1 MFPTRVTRVIGNSEH
16 ILTILQLP
24 WFLDQA
30 FGLSG
35 MTVRIL
41 CETLM
46 ATLVLQTIGS
56 VAGGAIGGPVGST
69 IGRIL
74 GGFGGS
80 FIDSALQ
87 PHASPRYTIG
97 PRLKSMDGITS
108 TEGAGVPRIYG
119 RARIGGQMIWA
130 TRFLERVNVSFGQSQ
145 HQGKGGGLN
154 IQFTYSYFANFA
166 IGLCEGPIAFVR
178 RIWADG
184 SELDM
189 TTLPIRVHIG
199 TEDQEPDPL
208 ITAKEG
214 AENAP
219 AYRGLAYIVFDDL
232 PLAAFGNRIPQFT
245 FEVVKPVDGI
255 GALVR
260 AIDLIP
266 GASEAGYHPAL
277 KLNFYSPGATAA
289 ENRHQFTAATDWAA
303 SIDALQA
310 LCPNLESVALV
321 VAWFGDDLRAQHCTI
336 APRIDSLFK
345 TIGQFNFLLG
355 PFWPPDWS
363 VAGLV
368 RSTARLVSQIDG
380 RSAYGGTPSD
390 ASVVAAIADLKARG
404 LAVTFYPFVMMDAP
418 PGNALPDPYTGAI
431 GQPAFPWRGR
441 ITCDPAPGR
450 PGSPDASPAAATQ
463 LDAFFARYRDFVLH
477 CANLCVAA
485 GGVDAFLVGSEL
497 IGLTRVRSGPGEYP
511 AVAALTALAA
521 EAKSILGA
529 PTKISYSAD
538 WTEYGAH
545 VPESGEVRFPLDP
558 LWASSAVDF
567 IGIDVYWPLSDWRDG
582 DAHFDAG
589 EAASIYDL
597 AYLKS
602 RVASGEGYDW
612 FYADANARAA
622 QDRTPISDALSK
634 PWVFR
639 QKDILSWWSQP
650 HYERVGG
657 GELVAPTA
665 WTPQSKPIWIVET
678 GCPAVDRGA
687 NAPNVFPDPRSS
699 EGGLPYFS
707 RNGRDDLMQAR
718 FIEAMIAHF
727 DPSSPGG
734 ALRNPTSSVYGAP
747 MVDPSRLH
755 VWCWDARPF
764 PAFPTQSD
772 AWSDAANWETGH
784 WLNGRLEGAPLD
796 RLLPALAGA
805 VSAPE
810 VVAQRPNIGGF
821 VDGYVLE
828 RPMSPREAIDPLAAL
843 FGFEAVANGGALRF
857 VERRGQPV
865 CDIGEDDLVVGK
877 TASLV
882 TLTRAQE
889 SELPHEIALS
899 FSDSEND
906 FRTARV
912 LSRRLEGRSARQNE
926 AQAAVMTHRANAQ
939 ALAEIWL
946 QDLWIGRETAEFSV
960 RRGLIALRPGDL
972 VRLGAAGGNR
982 LFQIQRIAD
991 GASRRISARAA
1002 DASFYDTAA
1011 PLLRRANVV
1020 SPKIIGPARVEIL
1033 DLALARDEE
1042 ALSYVAAFADP
1053 WPGPLA
1059 IWRSASSFDAGHDQV
1074 ATIDKRAIIGETLDV
1089 LNAGPLGRFDK
1100 GNAVS
1105 VKIGAGE
1112 LSSVG
1117 DLAALA
1123 GRTAMAIRVDD
1134 EWEIFAFAQAEL
1146 IGEKTYRLSRL
1157 IRGLG
1162 GEEHLATRDA
1172 PAGSTVV
1179 LVNDAITALARKV
1192 SEIGAPIAYRIG
1204 PANRDYAEP
1213 IFVQPTVAATNK
1225 ALRPYPPTKARAR
1238 RTPAGIIV
1246 DFTRRGR
1253 LDSDAWE
1260 GFDIPLGEESESY
1273 EADIALPGS
1282 GKRTLTAAAATLLY
1296 PAADELADFGAP
1308 QSELTLSLYQMSA
1321 TVGRGFP
1328 LTTTLTVQ

>member
-1 MFPTRVTRVIGNSEH
+1 
-16 ILTILQLP
+16 
-24 WFLDQA
+24 
-30 FGLSG
+30 
-35 MTVRIL
+35 
-41 CETLM
+41 M

-56 VAGGAIGGPVGST
+56 VAGGAIGGPVGSS
-69 IGRIL
+69 IGRLI
-74 GGFGGS
+74 GGLGGS

-87 PHASPRYTIG
+87 PHASPRYSIG

-119 RARIGGQMIWA
+119 RARVGGQMIWA
-130 TRFLERVNVSFGQSQ
+130 TRFLERVNVSFGQTQ
-145 HQGKGGGLN
+145 QQGKGGGGGGGLN
-154 IQFTYSYFANFA
+154 IQFTYSYSANFA

-184 SELDM
+184 SELDL
-189 TTLPIRVHIG
+189 TTLPIRIYSG
-199 TEDQEPDPL
+199 GEDQEPDPL
-208 ITAKEG
+208 IVAKEG

-219 AYRGLAYIVFDDL
+219 AYRGLAYIVFEDL
-232 PLAAFGNRIPQFT
+232 PLSAFGNRIPQFT
-245 FEVVKPVDGI
+245 FEVVKPVEGL
-255 GALVR
+255 GALIR
-260 AIDLIP
+260 AVDLIP
-266 GASEAGYHPAL
+266 GATEAGYHPAL

-289 ENRHQFTAATDWAA
+289 ENRHQLTAATDWAA

-321 VAWFGDDLRAQHCTI
+321 VAWFGDDLRAEHCTI

-345 TIGQFNFLLG
+345 TIGQFNFILG
-355 PFWPPDWS
+355 GFWPPDWS

-368 RSTARLVSQIDG
+368 RSTARLVSQIDE

-390 ASVVAAIADLKARG
+390 ASVIAAIADLKARG
-404 LAVTFYPFVMMDAP
+404 LAVTFYPFVMMDVP
-418 PGNALPDPYTGAI
+418 PGNALPNPYTGAI

-441 ITCDPAPGR
+441 ITCDPAPGQS
-450 PGSPDASPAAATQ
+450 GSPDGTAAAAAQ
-463 LDAFFARYRDFVLH
+463 LDAFFARYRDFILH
-477 CANLCVAA
+477 CASLCVAA

-497 IGLTRVRSGPGEYP
+497 IGLTRVRSAPGEYP
-511 AVAALTALAA
+511 AVAALTTLAA
-521 EAKSILGA
+521 EVKAILGA
-529 PTKISYSAD
+529 QTKISYAAD

-545 VPESGEVRFPLDP
+545 VPASGEVRFPLDP

-567 IGIDVYWPLSDWRDG
+567 IGIDAYWPLSDWRDG
-582 DAHFDAG
+582 DAHLDAQ

-602 RVASGEGYDW
+602 RVASGEAYDW
-612 FYADANARAA
+612 HYADANARAA
-622 QDRTPISDALSK
+622 QNRAPISDGLGK
-634 PWVFR
+634 PWIFR

-657 GELVAPTA
+657 AELAAPTA

-707 RNGRDDLMQAR
+707 RNGRDDLIQAR

-727 DPSSPGG
+727 DPASPG
-734 ALRNPTSSVYGAP
+734 AAARNPTSNVYAGP
-747 MVDPSRLH
+747 MVDPARLH
-755 VWCWDARPF
+755 IWCWDARPF

-796 RLLPALAGA
+796 RLLSALAGA
-805 VSAPE
+805 VFAPD
-810 VVAQRPNIGGF
+810 VVAQRPNVGGF
-821 VDGYVLE
+821 VDGYALE

-843 FGFEAVANGGALRF
+843 FGFDAVASGGALRF
-857 VERRGQPV
+857 VERRAKPARYIDQ
-865 CDIGEDDLVVGK
+865 DDLVVGK

-889 SELPHEIALS
+889 SELPQEIALS

-906 FRTARV
+906 FQMARV
-912 LSRRLEGRSARQNE
+912 LSRRLEGRSARQSE

-939 ALAEIWL
+939 TLAESWL
-946 QDLWIGRETAEFSV
+946 QDVWIGRETAEFAL
-960 RRGLIALRPGDL
+960 RPGLIALQPGDL
-972 VRLGAAGGNR
+972 VRLGAPGGGR
-982 LFQIQRIAD
+982 LFQIQRITD
-991 GASRRISARAA
+991 GAARRVNARAA
-1002 DASFYDTAA
+1002 DASVYDAAA

-1020 SPKIIGPARVEIL
+1020 SPKMVGPPRVEIL

-1042 ALSYVAAFADP
+1042 ARSYVAVFADP
-1053 WPGPLA
+1053 WPGALA
-1059 IWRSASSFDAGHDQV
+1059 IWRMTFQSGYEQISI
-1074 ATIDKRAIIGETLDV
+1074 IDKRATIGETLDV
-1089 LNAGPLGRFDK
+1089 LRAGPVGRFDR
-1100 GNAVS
+1100 GNV
-1105 VKIGAGE
+1105 VTVRIGAGQ

-1123 GRTAMAIRVDD
+1123 GRPAMAIRVDD
-1134 EWEIFAFAQAEL
+1134 AWEIFAFAQAEL
-1146 IGEKTYRLSRL
+1146 VGEKTYRLSRL

-1162 GEEHLATRDA
+1162 GEETLATRDA

-1179 LVNDAITALARKV
+1179 LLDDAIAPLARKV
-1192 SEIGAPIAYRIG
+1192 SEIGAPITYRIG

-1225 ALRPYPPTKARAR
+1225 ALRPYPPAKARAR
-1238 RTPAGIIV
+1238 RTPAGVVI
-1246 DFTRRGR
+1246 DFVRRGR

-1260 GFDIPLGEESESY
+1260 AVDIPLGEASESY
-1273 EADIALPGS
+1273 EVDISLPAS
-1282 GKRTLTAAAATLLY
+1282 GTRTLTAAANLLLY

-1308 QSELTLSLYQMSA
+1308 QSELTLSLYQISA

>member
-1 MFPTRVTRVIGNSEH
+1 
-16 ILTILQLP
+16 
-24 WFLDQA
+24 
-30 FGLSG
+30 
-35 MTVRIL
+35 
-41 CETLM
+41 M

-56 VAGGAIGGPVGST
+56 VAGGAIGGPVGSS
-69 IGRIL
+69 IGRLI
-74 GGFGGS
+74 GGVGGS

-87 PHASPRYTIG
+87 PHASPRYAIG

-108 TEGAGVPRIYG
+108 MEGAGAPRVYG

-130 TRFLERVNVSFGQSQ
+130 TRFLERVNASFSQ
-145 HQGKGGGLN
+145 TQQQGKGGGGAGGKS
-154 IQFTYSYFANFA
+154 IQFTYSYSANFA

-189 TTLPIRVHIG
+189 MTLPIRIYVG
-199 TEDQEPDPL
+199 SEDQAPDPL
-208 ITAKEG
+208 IVAKEG

-232 PLAAFGNRIPQFT
+232 PLAPFGNRIPQFT
-245 FEVVKPVDGI
+245 FEVVKPVEGL
-255 GALVR
+255 GALIR
-260 AIDLIP
+260 AVDLIP
-266 GASEAGYHPAL
+266 GATEAGYHPAL
-277 KLNFYSPGATAA
+277 KLNFYSPGVTAA
-289 ENRHQFTAATDWAA
+289 ENRHQLTAATDWTA
-303 SIDALQA
+303 SLDALQA

-321 VAWFGDDLRAQHCTI
+321 VAWFGDDLRAEHCTI
-336 APRIDSLFK
+336 APRVDAAFK
-345 TIGQFNFLLG
+345 TIGQFN
-355 PFWPPDWS
+355 FWPPDWS
-363 VAGLV
+363 VAGLT

-390 ASVVAAIADLKARG
+390 ASVLAAIADLKARG
-404 LAVTFYPFVMMDAP
+404 LAVTFYPFVMMDVP
-418 PGNALPDPYTGAI
+418 PGNALPDPYAGAI

-441 ITCDPAPGR
+441 ITCDPAPGQ
-450 PGSPDASPAAATQ
+450 PGSPDASAAAATQ
-463 LDAFFARYRDFVLH
+463 LNAFFARYRDFILH
-477 CANLCVAA
+477 YADLCVAA
-485 GGVDAFLVGSEL
+485 GGVEAFLIGSEL
-497 IGLTRVRSGPGEYP
+497 IGLTRVRSAPGDYP

-521 EAKSILGA
+521 DVKTILGA
-529 PTKISYSAD
+529 QTKISYAAD

-545 VPESGEVRFPLDP
+545 VPASGEVRFPLDP

-567 IGIDVYWPLSDWRDG
+567 VGVDVYWALSDWRDG
-582 DAHFDAG
+582 DAHLDAQ

-597 AYLKS
+597 AYLTS
-602 RVASGEGYDW
+602 RVATGEAYDW
-612 FYADANARAA
+612 HYADANARAT
-622 QDRTPISDALSK
+622 QNRTPISDGLGK
-634 PWVFR
+634 PWIFR

-657 GELVAPTA
+657 AELVTPTA

-718 FIEAMIAHF
+718 FVEAMIAHF
-727 DPSSPGG
+727 DPSSSGG
-734 ALRNPTSSVYGAP
+734 AARNPTSSVYAGP

-755 VWCWDARPF
+755 IWCWDARPF
-764 PAFPTQSD
+764 PAFPTQTD

-784 WLNGRLEGAPLD
+784 WLNGRLEGASLD
-796 RLLPALAGA
+796 RLLPALADA

-810 VVAQRPNIGGF
+810 GVAPRPNVGGF

-828 RPMSPREAIDPLAAL
+828 RPMSPREAIDPLSAL
-843 FGFEAVANGGALRF
+843 FGFDAVADAGALRF
-857 VERRGQPV
+857 VERRGQRAH
-865 CDIGEDDLVVGK
+865 DIGEDDIVVGK
-877 TASLV
+877 TSSLV

-889 SELPHEIALS
+889 SELPQEIALS
-899 FSDSEND
+899 YCDSESD
-906 FRTARV
+906 FQMARV
-912 LSRRLEGRSARQNE
+912 LSRRLEGRSARQSE

-939 ALAEIWL
+939 ALADMWL
-946 QDLWIGRETAEFSV
+946 QDLWVGRETAEFALRPS
-960 RRGLIALRPGDL
+960 LIALRPGDL
-972 VRLGAAGGNR
+972 VRLGAAGADR

-991 GASRRISARAA
+991 GASRQVSARAA
-1002 DASFYDTAA
+1002 DGSVYDAAA

-1020 SPKIIGPARVEIL
+1020 SPKMVGPPQVEIL
-1033 DLALARDEE
+1033 DLALAREEE

-1053 WPGPLA
+1053 WPGALA
-1059 IWRSASSFDAGHDQV
+1059 IWRMTFEGGYEQV
-1074 ATIDKRAIIGETLDV
+1074 AIIDKRAIIGETLDV
-1089 LNAGPLGRFDK
+1089 LKPGPVGRFDK
-1100 GNAVS
+1100 GNGVT
-1105 VKIGAGE
+1105 VTIGAGQ
-1112 LSSVG
+1112 LSSVD

-1134 EWEIFAFAQAEL
+1134 DWEIFAFAQAEL
-1146 IGEKTYRLSRL
+1146 VGDKTYRLSRL

-1162 GEEHLATRDA
+1162 GEEHLATREA

-1179 LVNDAITALARKV
+1179 LLNDAIAPLARKV
-1192 SEIGAPIAYRIG
+1192 SEIGAPLVYRIG
-1204 PANRDYAEP
+1204 PANRDYGEP

-1225 ALRPYPPTKARAR
+1225 VLRPYAPTKARAK
-1238 RTPAGIIV
+1238 RTPGGVVI
-1246 DFTRRGR
+1246 DFVRRGR

-1260 GFDIPLGEESESY
+1260 SLDIPLGEASESY

-1282 GKRTLTAAAATLLY
+1282 ATRTLTGAATSLLY
-1296 PAADELADFGAP
+1296 AAADELADFGAP
-1308 QSELTLSLYQMSA
+1308 QSELMLSLYQMSA